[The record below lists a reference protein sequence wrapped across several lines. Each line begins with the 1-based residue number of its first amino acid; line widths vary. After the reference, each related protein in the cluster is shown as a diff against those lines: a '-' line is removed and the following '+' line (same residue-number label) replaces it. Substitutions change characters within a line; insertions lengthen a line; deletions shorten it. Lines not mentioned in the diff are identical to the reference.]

1 MVSLPAALANKLSL
15 NGKGNGA
22 SNGHSH
28 AVSDDA
34 DNEQQLKQSNGV
46 YAQSDE
52 SIWKKANA
60 NLMYTGVPW
69 TPVLIR
75 KAKGTML
82 YVRHLHIQSTHSFEI
97 VG

>member
-15 NGKGNGA
+15 NNGNGS

-28 AVSDDA
+28 AVSDDG

-52 SIWKKANA
+52 SIWQKANA

-82 YVRHLHIQSTHSFEI
+82 YVRYISIIYSKS
-97 VG
+97 